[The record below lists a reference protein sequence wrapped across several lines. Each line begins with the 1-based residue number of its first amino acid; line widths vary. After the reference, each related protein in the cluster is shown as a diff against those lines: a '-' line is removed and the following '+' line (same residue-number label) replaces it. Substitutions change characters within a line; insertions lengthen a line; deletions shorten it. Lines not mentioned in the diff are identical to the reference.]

1 MTITIIDSRQTLAD
15 IAIKYI
21 GDIESLYEL
30 AVLNSLSVTD
40 SLIVGQ
46 TITLPP
52 VINQR
57 IATYFND
64 NNITPVTAQEL

>member
-1 MTITIIDSRQTLAD
+1 MIITIIDTRQTLAD

-21 GDIESLYEL
+21 GDIESLYDL
-30 AVLNSLSVTD
+30 AVLNGLSVTD
-40 SLIVGQ
+40 SLTVGQ

-57 IATYFND
+57 IATYFNN
-64 NNITPVTAQEL
+64 NNITPVTAQ

>member
-1 MTITIIDSRQTLAD
+1 MMTITIIDSRQTLAD

-46 TITLPP
+46 KITLPP

-64 NNITPVTAQEL
+64 NNITPVTA